1 MAGAL
6 ALRSGRRR
14 SRACIL
20 RPMSFKVATR
30 AANWLAE
37 VLIFLGL
44 GVGSSA
50 LCALVWGVLWCTFEH
65 LVNRFG
71 VRMSIFLR
79 LREERERLGFSQEA
93 FGVLGGV
100 QKRAQINY
108 EKGER
113 HPDSAY
119 LAAIAA
125 AGADVLYI
133 LTGQRAGGASA
144 PPPPRAVSEGDRIL
158 LDNFHA
164 APAQVQAGV
173 KTALGAFAPGGSPRR
188 GKQDKAA

>member
-1 MAGAL
+1 MPEI
-6 ALRSGRRR
+6 
-14 SRACIL
+14 CD
-20 RPMSFKVATR
+20 
-30 AANWLAE
+30 
-37 VLIFLGL
+37 
-44 GVGSSA
+44 
-50 LCALVWGVLWCTFEH
+50 
-65 LVNRFG
+65 
-71 VRMSIFLR
+71 R
-79 LREERERLGFSQEA
+79 LREVREALGLSQQALAERCGITARSQRNYESGERL
-93 FGVLGGV
+93 
-100 QKRAQINY
+100 
-108 EKGER
+108 
-113 HPDSAY
+113 PDAAY

-173 KTALGAFAPGGSPRR
+173 KTTLGAFAPGGSPRR

>member
-1 MAGAL
+1 M
-6 ALRSGRRR
+6 R
-14 SRACIL
+14 
-20 RPMSFKVATR
+20 V
-30 AANWLAE
+30 ANWLAE

-50 LCALVWGVLWCTFEH
+50 LCALVWGVLWCTFER

-93 FGVLGGV
+93 FGALGGV

-144 PPPPRAVSEGDRIL
+144 PPPPRAVSEGDRICWTTSTRPPRRCRPGSRRRL
-158 LDNFHA
+158 ARLRLGA
-164 APAQVQAGV
+164 APGEASRTRRHEAGNDD
-173 KTALGAFAPGGSPRR
+173 
-188 GKQDKAA
+188 QH

>member
-1 MAGAL
+1 M
-6 ALRSGRRR
+6 
-14 SRACIL
+14 
-20 RPMSFKVATR
+20 
-30 AANWLAE
+30 
-37 VLIFLGL
+37 GL

-50 LCALVWGVLWCTFEH
+50 LCAVVWGELWCTFEH

-133 LTGQRAGGASA
+133 LTGQRTGGASA
-144 PPPPRAVSEGDRIL
+144 PAPVHALARDEEIL
-158 LDNFHA
+158 LDNYRNCPPDARA
-164 APAQVQAGV
+164 AIKTTSAALARAAGGC
-173 KTALGAFAPGGSPRR
+173 KR
-188 GKQDKAA
+188 DKAA